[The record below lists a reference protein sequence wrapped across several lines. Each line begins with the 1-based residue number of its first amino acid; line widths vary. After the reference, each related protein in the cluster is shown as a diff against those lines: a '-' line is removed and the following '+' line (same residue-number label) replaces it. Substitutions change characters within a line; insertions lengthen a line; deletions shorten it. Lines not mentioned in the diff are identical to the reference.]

1 VTSSTRTS
9 RGERRGALA
18 ALAALAIGG
27 AGGAAR
33 ADGAGG
39 AGGASGAG
47 SVGGA
52 GGAGVQ
58 QRTPSGRPS
67 ADFALHD
74 LGGRTVRLS
83 DHRGK
88 VVLLNFWATWCAPC
102 TAEAPHLQRLYEA
115 YRDRGL
121 EILGISMDGP
131 ESVANVRAHVAQLGL
146 SYPILLDEE
155 TRVVGV
161 YNPKG
166 SAPFTVLIGRDGRI
180 ASTRDGY
187 SAGDERAIEADVA
200 ALLGVGEGAGAG
212 GAGASASAGGGTRR
226 PPIEITSTTTVG
238 VRVGDDARQEMFE
251 KLNVGASAGAW
262 RVAARVDTA
271 TFVSEPSPAIADR
284 YTVEK
289 ASVTYAGRALELTVG
304 DAYVSFGRGLA
315 LSLRKVDE
323 LGIDTTLR
331 GVKALVRGDRLEGTL
346 VAGYANINNVDEA
359 TGKGADD
366 PYDLI
371 AGAQGQ
377 LRIAGGHLAGLYG
390 SVIAF
395 RDALGLATTD
405 AYTDRAAQVGA
416 TFDAPR
422 FLSHLADGVSLY
434 LEGMVQSVS
443 TDPAPD
449 DPLAAG
455 VYGTASW
462 TRGPATVLVE
472 GKAYGALTP
481 LNPRLG
487 NPFED
492 VAYHSPPTVERVLQ
506 PLENPQRDIAGGRV
520 RFDWRFAPGLL
531 AYSSYGAFRDWLG
544 YADPRT
550 VGAIEDGTIHDPYAG
565 VELRWNRDRSWATAE
580 GGYRTVV
587 IDGAGAI
594 RGDGH
599 LKLDLEH
606 ALNRCYSLT
615 LHGQHQ
621 ERMKDVS
628 PILSERF
635 REGSIDAGV
644 RAWGLL
650 AVSAGYDY
658 TTEPTQPKRDYFH
671 GNVSWDITPSSSVR
685 LFAGSARGGL
695 RCVSGVCR
703 VFPPFEG
710 VKLTLTL
717 RY

>member
-1 VTSSTRTS
+1 VQP
-9 RGERRGALA
+9 
-18 ALAALAIGG
+18 
-27 AGGAAR
+27 R
-33 ADGAGG
+33 A
-39 AGGASGAG
+39 
-47 SVGGA
+47 
-52 GGAGVQ
+52 
-58 QRTPSGRPS
+58 PSGRPS

-88 VVLLNFWATWCAPC
+88 VVLVNFWATWCAPC

-115 YRDRGL
+115 YRGRGL

-131 ESVANVRAHVAQLGL
+131 ESVATVRAHVARLGL
-146 SYPILLDEE
+146 GYPILLDEE

-166 SAPFTVLIGRDGRI
+166 SAPFTVLIDRGGGI
-180 ASTRDGY
+180 AATRDGY
-187 SAGDERAIEADVA
+187 SAGDERALEAEVT
-200 ALLGVGEGAGAG
+200 ALLGPSAPAVEGVSAGAAG
-212 GAGASASAGGGTRR
+212 DAGADDGARR
-226 PPIEITSTTTVG
+226 PLIEVTSTTTAG
-238 VRVGDDARQEMFE
+238 VRIGDDARKEVFE
-251 KLNVGASAGAW
+251 RLNVAAGAGAW
-262 RVAARVDTA
+262 RAAVRVDTA
-271 TFVSEPSPAIADR
+271 TFVSAKSPSIDDR

-289 ASVTYAGRALELTVG
+289 ASITYTGRALELTAG
-304 DAYVSFGRGLA
+304 DAYVSFGRGMA

-331 GVKALVRGDRLEGTL
+331 GLKALYRGDRLEGSV

-359 TGKGADD
+359 TGQGRDD

-371 AGAQGQ
+371 GGAQGQ
-377 LRIAGGHLAGLYG
+377 LRIAGRHLVGLYG
-390 SVIAF
+390 SAIAF
-395 RDALGLATTD
+395 RDSLGLAVTD
-405 AYTDRAAQVGA
+405 AYRDRAAQVGA

-422 FLSHLADGVSLY
+422 LFSSAADSVGLY
-434 LEGMVQSVS
+434 LEAMVQAVS

-449 DPLAAG
+449 DPIAAG

-462 TRGPATVLVE
+462 TRGPATILLE

-481 LNPRLG
+481 LNPRLP

-520 RFDWRFAPGLL
+520 RADWRFAPGVL
-531 AYSSYGAFRDWLG
+531 AYASYGAFRDWLG

-565 VELRWNRDRSWATAE
+565 VELRWNRDRSWTTFE
-580 GGYRTVV
+580 GGYRAVV
-587 IDGAGAI
+587 MDGAGAI

-599 LKLDLEH
+599 LKVDLEH

-621 ERMKDVS
+621 ERLKDVS

-644 RAWGLL
+644 RAWARL
-650 AVSAGYDY
+650 AASAGYDY

-671 GNVSWDITPSSSVR
+671 GNVAWDLTPSSSLR
-685 LFAGSARGGL
+685 LFVGAARGGL

>member
-1 VTSSTRTS
+1 MTARAAATAVI
-9 RGERRGALA
+9 ALAGIA
-18 ALAALAIGG
+18 ALAGT
-27 AGGAAR
+27 AGG
-33 ADGAGG
+33 DP
-39 AGGASGAG
+39 GAS
-47 SVGGA
+47 
-52 GGAGVQ
+52 
-58 QRTPSGRPS
+58 QRAPAGRPGT
-67 ADFALHD
+67 DFALHD
-74 LGGRTVRLS
+74 LDGRTVRLS
-83 DHRGK
+83 DYRGK
-88 VVLLNFWATWCAPC
+88 VVLVNFWATWCAPC

-115 YRDRGL
+115 YRARGL
-121 EILGISMDGP
+121 EILGVSMDGP
-131 ESVANVRAHVAQLGL
+131 ESVANVRAHVARLGL
-146 SYPILLDEE
+146 AYPILLDEE

-180 ASTRDGY
+180 AATRDGY
-187 SAGDERAIEADVA
+187 SAGDERALEAEVV
-200 ALLGVGEGAGAG
+200 ALLEVGEGDAGGKATGKSAGDGAG
-212 GAGASASAGGGTRR
+212 KAAGNGGGARR
-226 PPIEITSTTTVG
+226 PPIEVTSTTTAG
-238 VRVGDDARQEMFE
+238 VRVGDDSRQEVFE
-251 KLNVGASAGAW
+251 KLNVAAATGPW
-262 RVAARVDTA
+262 RAAARVDTA
-271 TFVSEPSPAIADR
+271 TFVSERSPAIADR

-289 ASVTYAGRALELTVG
+289 VSITYTGRALELTAG

-331 GVKALVRGDRLEGTL
+331 GLKVLLHGDRLEGTL

-359 TGKGADD
+359 TGLGRDD

-371 AGAQGQ
+371 GGAQGQ
-377 LRIAGGHLAGLYG
+377 LRIAGRHLVGLYG
-390 SVIAF
+390 SAIAF
-395 RDALGLATTD
+395 RDSLGLVATD
-405 AYTDRAAQVGA
+405 AYRDRAAQVGA
-416 TFDAPR
+416 TLDSPR
-422 FLSHLADGVSLY
+422 LVAGADDSVGLY
-434 LEGMVQSVS
+434 LEGMVQAVS
-443 TDPAPD
+443 TDPEPD

-455 VYGTASW
+455 VYGAASW
-462 TRGPATVLVE
+462 TRGSATVLLE

-481 LNPRLG
+481 LNPRLA

-520 RFDWRFAPGLL
+520 RLDWRFGPGVL
-531 AYSSYGAFRDWLG
+531 AYASYGAFRDWLG

-565 VELRWNRDRSWATAE
+565 VELRWNRERSWLTAE
-580 GGYRTVV
+580 GGYRSVV
-587 IDGAGAI
+587 MDGAGAI

-599 LKLDLEH
+599 LKVDLEH

-621 ERMKDVS
+621 ERLKDVS

-644 RAWGLL
+644 RAWGRL
-650 AVSAGYDY
+650 AASAGYDY

-671 GNVSWDITPSSSVR
+671 GNVAWDLTPSSSLR

-703 VFPPFEG
+703 VFPPYEG